1 MDRVRNITSGDR
13 GAYLKGSLVM
23 VPAGAIADAD
33 DWNPEWFAPVGEEGD
48 EYAAP
53 DLVGATLAQL
63 VQIAIDERVIPDAE
77 EMRLG
82 LLEAIQAKRDGTV
95 NADAAVSEILGEIG
109 ERPDN
114 AHPGEAIGP
123 SDIASAIS
131 LLDPKDDAHWTEA
144 GLPAVDAVKAIVGRN
159 VTRSEIND
167 AAPDFMRPA
176 A

>member
-1 MDRVRNITSGDR
+1 MDRVRNITQGDR
-13 GAYLKGSLVM
+13 GARLNGELVM
-23 VPAGAIADAD
+23 VPAGGIANAD
-33 DWNPEWFAPVGEEGD
+33 DWNAEWFAPVGKEGD

-53 DLVGATLAQL
+53 DLVGATLTQL

-77 EMRLG
+77 EMRRG

-95 NADAAVSEILGEIG
+95 NADAASEILGEIG
-109 ERPDN
+109 ERPDG
-114 AHPGEAIGP
+114 AHPGEAIEP
-123 SDIASAIS
+123 TDIATAIS

>member
-77 EMRLG
+77 EMRRG
-82 LLEAIQAKRDGTV
+82 LLEAIQAKRDEKV
-95 NADAAVSEILGEIG
+95 NADAAATEGLDPKPAAE
-109 ERPDN
+109 
-114 AHPGEAIGP
+114 P

>member
-1 MDRVRNITSGDR
+1 
-13 GAYLKGSLVM
+13 M
-23 VPAGAIADAD
+23 VPAGGIADAD
-33 DWNPEWFAPVGEEGD
+33 DWNAEWFAPVGQEGD

-63 VQIAIDERVIPDAE
+63 IQIAIDERVIPDAE

-95 NADAAVSEILGEIG
+95 NADDDAVEGLEPNPAAE
-109 ERPDN
+109 
-114 AHPGEAIGP
+114 PGDIATAIG
-123 SDIASAIS
+123 
-131 LLDPKDDAHWTEA
+131 LLDSKDDTHWTEA

-159 VTRSEIND
+159 VTRAEINE

>member
-23 VPAGAIADAD
+23 VLAGAIADAD

-77 EMRLG
+77 EMRRG

-95 NADAAVSEILGEIG
+95 NADDAPVEGLDTKTDAEPNEI
-109 ERPDN
+109 
-114 AHPGEAIGP
+114 ATAIG
-123 SDIASAIS
+123 

-159 VTRSEIND
+159 VTRTEINE